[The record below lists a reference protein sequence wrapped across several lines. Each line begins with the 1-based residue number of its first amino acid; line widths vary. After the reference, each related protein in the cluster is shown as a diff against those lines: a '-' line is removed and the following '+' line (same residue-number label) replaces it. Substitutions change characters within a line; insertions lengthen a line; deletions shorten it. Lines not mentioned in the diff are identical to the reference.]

1 MSFSRPGAVD
11 LSGLAGSAADGAPA
25 GSPGGGNARWAFDV
39 TDQNFQT
46 DVLQASMRYIVVLHL
61 WSPRSPQSQAFNDVL
76 ARVVDGYDGRLVLAR
91 VDVDANPAIAQ
102 ALGAQAVPLAVAIL
116 SGQPVPLFQG
126 TLGDDEVRQYFDQLV
141 TAAVQNGVTGRAE
154 PTGDAGAAPIDEESG
169 DAPDPR
175 FAAADEALGNG
186 DVDAAIAEY
195 ERLQSQH
202 PGDQEVAERL
212 AGVRLIARTRGA
224 ELNEARAKAAEFPD
238 DVEAQFLVADLDISG
253 GHVDDAFGRL
263 IDLVGR
269 LAGDDRERV
278 RARLVELFTV
288 VGTADPRVA
297 QARRALA
304 SRLF

>member
-11 LSGLAGSAADGAPA
+11 LSGLAGSAADGTSAAPA
-25 GSPGGGNARWAFDV
+25 AGGGRWAFDV

-76 ARVVDGYDGRLVLAR
+76 GRVVDGYDGRLVLAR

-102 ALGAQAVPLAVAIL
+102 ALGAQAVPLAVGIL

-126 TLGDDEVRQYFDQLV
+126 TLGEDDVRQYFDQLV
-141 TAAVQNGVTGRAE
+141 SAAVQNGVTGRAE
-154 PTGDAGAAPIDEESG
+154 PIGEAGAEPAEEEQE

-175 FAAADEALGNG
+175 FAAADEALADG
-186 DVDAAIAEY
+186 DLDAAIAEY
-195 ERLQSQH
+195 ERLRAQH
-202 PGDQEVAERL
+202 PGDDEISERL

-224 ELNEARAKAAEFPD
+224 DLAAARAAAAEHPD
-238 DVEAQFLVADLDISG
+238 DIDAQFLVADLDISG
-253 GHVDDAFGRL
+253 GHVDDGFGRL

-269 LAGDDRERV
+269 VSGDDRERV

>member
-1 MSFSRPGAVD
+1 
-11 LSGLAGSAADGAPA
+11 
-25 GSPGGGNARWAFDV
+25 
-39 TDQNFQT
+39 
-46 DVLQASMRYIVVLHL
+46 
-61 WSPRSPQSQAFNDVL
+61 
-76 ARVVDGYDGRLVLAR
+76 
-91 VDVDANPAIAQ
+91 
-102 ALGAQAVPLAVAIL
+102 VPLAVAIL

-126 TLGDDEVRQYFDQLV
+126 TLGEDDVRQYLDQLV

-154 PTGDAGAAPIDEESG
+154 PIGEAGAAAAEEEQD

-186 DVDAAIAEY
+186 DLDAAIAEY
-195 ERLQSQH
+195 ERLQAQH
-202 PGDQEVAERL
+202 PGDDEIAERL

-224 ELNEARAKAAEFPD
+224 DLAAARAAAAEQPD
-238 DVEAQFLVADLDISG
+238 DIDAQFLIADLDVSG

-263 IDLVGR
+263 IELVGR
-269 LAGDDRERV
+269 LSGDDRERV
-278 RARLVELFTV
+278 RVRLVELFTV

>member
-11 LSGLAGSAADGAPA
+11 LSGLAGSAADGTTA
-25 GSPGGGNARWAFDV
+25 GPSGGGRYAFDV
-39 TDQNFQT
+39 TDQNFQA
-46 DVLQASMRYIVVLHL
+46 DVLQASMRHIVVLHL

-76 ARVVDGYDGRLVLAR
+76 GRVVDGYDGRLALGR

-126 TLGDDEVRQYFDQLV
+126 TLGEDDIRQYLDQLV

-154 PTGDAGAAPIDEESG
+154 PTGDAGATAEEEAD

-175 FAAADEALGNG
+175 FAAADEALGSG
-186 DVDAAIAEY
+186 DIDAAIAEY
-195 ERLQSQH
+195 ERLQTQH
-202 PGDQEVAERL
+202 PGDDEIAERL
-212 AGVRLIARTRGA
+212 AGVRLIVRTRGA
-224 ELNEARAKAAEFPD
+224 DLNAARAAAAERPD
-238 DVEAQFLVADLDISG
+238 DIDAQFLIADLDVSG

-263 IDLVGR
+263 IELVGR
-269 LAGDDRERV
+269 LSGDDRERV

-288 VGTADPRVA
+288 VGAADPRVA

>member
-11 LSGLAGSAADGAPA
+11 LSGLAEPAADGTSA
-25 GSPGGGNARWAFDV
+25 GGGRWVFDV
-39 TDQNFQT
+39 TDQNFQN

-61 WSPRSPQSQAFNDVL
+61 WSPRSPQSEAFNDVL
-76 ARVVDGYDGRLVLAR
+76 ARVVDGYEGRLVLAR

-126 TLGDDEVRQYFDQLV
+126 TLGDDEIRQYFDQLV

-154 PTGDAGAAPIDEESG
+154 PTGDAAPAGAEDEVE
-169 DAPDPR
+169 DAADPR
-175 FAAADEALGNG
+175 FAAADEALGN
-186 DVDAAIAEY
+186 DDLDAAIAEY
-195 ERLQSQH
+195 ERLQAQH
-202 PGDQEVAERL
+202 PGDDEITERL

-224 ELNEARAKAAEFPD
+224 DLNEARAAAAERPD
-238 DVEAQFLVADLDISG
+238 DIDAQVLIADLDVSG
-253 GHVDDAFGRL
+253 GHGDDAFGRL
-263 IDLVGR
+263 IELVGR

-278 RARLVELFTV
+278 RVRLVELFTV
-288 VGTADPRVA
+288 VGTTDPRVA

>member
-11 LSGLAGSAADGAPA
+11 LSGLAGSAAEGTSA
-25 GSPGGGNARWAFDV
+25 GPSGTAGRWSFDV
-39 TDQNFQT
+39 TDQNFQS

-76 ARVVDGYDGRLVLAR
+76 GRVVDGYDGRLVLAR

-126 TLGDDEVRQYFDQLV
+126 TLGEDEVRQYFDQLV

-154 PTGDAGAAPIDEESG
+154 PSGDAAPESAEDAPD

-175 FAAADEALGNG
+175 FAAADEALGN
-186 DVDAAIAEY
+186 DDLDAAIAEY
-195 ERLQSQH
+195 ERLQAQH
-202 PGDQEVAERL
+202 PGDDEIAERL

-224 ELNEARAKAAEFPD
+224 DLNAARAAAAERPD
-238 DVEAQFLVADLDISG
+238 DIDAQFLVADLDVSG
-253 GHVDDAFGRL
+253 GHVDDGFGRL
-263 IDLVGR
+263 IELVGR
-269 LAGDDRERV
+269 LSGDDRERV

-288 VGTADPRVA
+288 VGSADPRVA

>member
-11 LSGLAGSAADGAPA
+11 LSGLAGSAADGTAA
-25 GSPGGGNARWAFDV
+25 GPSGGRWAFDV

-76 ARVVDGYDGRLVLAR
+76 GRAVDGFEGRLVLGR

-126 TLGDDEVRQYFDQLV
+126 TLSEDEVRQYFDQLV

-154 PTGDAGAAPIDEESG
+154 PTGDAAAGPDEGELD

-186 DVDAAIAEY
+186 DLDAAVAEY
-195 ERLQSQH
+195 ERLQAQQ
-202 PGDQEVAERL
+202 PGDAEIAERL
-212 AGVRLIARTRGA
+212 AGVRLIARTRDA
-224 ELNEARAKAAEFPD
+224 DLNAARAAAADAPD
-238 DVEAQFLVADLDISG
+238 DIDAQFLVADLDVSG

-263 IDLVGR
+263 IELVGR
-269 LAGDDRERV
+269 LSGDDRERV

-288 VGTADPRVA
+288 VGAADPRVA

>member
-11 LSGLAGSAADGAPA
+11 LSGLAEPAADG
-25 GSPGGGNARWAFDV
+25 SSGGGGRWTFDV
-39 TDQNFQT
+39 TDQNFQS
-46 DVLQASMRYIVVLHL
+46 DVLQASMRYIVVLLL
-61 WSPRSPQSQAFNDVL
+61 WSPRSPQSQSFGDVL
-76 ARVVDGYDGRLVLAR
+76 GSVVDGYEGRLVLGR
-91 VDVDANPAIAQ
+91 VDVDTNPAIAQ

-126 TLGDDEVRQYFDQLV
+126 TLGEDEVRQYFDQLV

-154 PTGDAGAAPIDEESG
+154 PTGEPGVAAAEDEAD

-175 FAAADEALGNG
+175 FAAADEALGN
-186 DVDAAIAEY
+186 DDLDAAIVEY
-195 ERLQSQH
+195 ERLQAQY
-202 PGDQEVAERL
+202 PGDDEIAERL

-224 ELNEARAKAAEFPD
+224 DLNEARAAAAERPD
-238 DVEAQFLVADLDISG
+238 DLDAQFLIADLDVSG

-263 IDLVGR
+263 IELVGR
-269 LAGDDRERV
+269 LSGDDRERV
-278 RARLVELFTV
+278 RVRLIELFTV

>member
-11 LSGLAGSAADGAPA
+11 LSGLAEPAADGTSV
-25 GSPGGGNARWAFDV
+25 GSGRWAFDV

-61 WSPRSPQSQAFNDVL
+61 WSPRSPQSEALNDVL
-76 ARVVDGYDGRLVLAR
+76 GSVVDGYEGRLALAR
-91 VDVDANPAIAQ
+91 VDVDANPTIAQ

-126 TLGDDEVRQYFDQLV
+126 TVGEDEIRQYFDQLV

-154 PTGDAGAAPIDEESG
+154 PVGAADATAAEDEVD

-186 DVDAAIAEY
+186 DIDAAIAEY
-195 ERLQSQH
+195 ERLQAQH
-202 PGDQEVAERL
+202 PGDDEITERL

-224 ELNEARAKAAEFPD
+224 DLNEARAAAAERPD
-238 DVEAQFLVADLDISG
+238 DIDAQFLIADLDVSG

-263 IDLVGR
+263 IELVGR
-269 LAGDDRERV
+269 LSGDDRERV

-288 VGTADPRVA
+288 VGAADPRVA

>member
-11 LSGLAGSAADGAPA
+11 LSGLAGSAADGTSA
-25 GSPGGGNARWAFDV
+25 GPSGGGRWAFDV
-39 TDQNFQT
+39 TDQNFQN

-76 ARVVDGYDGRLVLAR
+76 GRVVDGYEGRLALGR

-126 TLGDDEVRQYFDQLV
+126 TLGEDDIRQYLDELV

-154 PTGDAGAAPIDEESG
+154 PTGDAGTATDGEEA
-169 DAPDPR
+169 DDTPDPR

-186 DVDAAIAEY
+186 DIDTAIAEY
-195 ERLQSQH
+195 ERLQTQH
-202 PGDQEVAERL
+202 PGDDEIAERL

-224 ELNEARAKAAEFPD
+224 DLNAARAAAAKRPD
-238 DVEAQFLVADLDISG
+238 DIDAQFLIADLDVSG

-263 IDLVGR
+263 IELVGR
-269 LAGDDRERV
+269 LSGDDRERV

-288 VGTADPRVA
+288 VGAADPRVA

>member
-11 LSGLAGSAADGAPA
+11 LSGLAGSAADGTSA
-25 GSPGGGNARWAFDV
+25 GPSGSGRWAFDV
-39 TDQNFQT
+39 TDQNFQN

-76 ARVVDGYDGRLVLAR
+76 ERVVDGYDGRLALGR

-126 TLGDDEVRQYFDQLV
+126 TLGEDEIRQYLDQLV

-154 PTGDAGAAPIDEESG
+154 PTSDAGAATDGEEAD

-175 FAAADEALGNG
+175 FAAADEALGTG
-186 DVDAAIAEY
+186 DIDAAIAEY
-195 ERLQSQH
+195 ERLQTQH
-202 PGDQEVAERL
+202 PGDDEIAERL

-224 ELNEARAKAAEFPD
+224 DLNAARAAAAERPD
-238 DVEAQFLVADLDISG
+238 DIDAQFLIADLDVSG

-263 IDLVGR
+263 IELVGR
-269 LAGDDRERV
+269 LTGDDRERV

-288 VGTADPRVA
+288 VGAADPRVA

>member
-11 LSGLAGSAADGAPA
+11 LSGLAGSAADGTSA
-25 GSPGGGNARWAFDV
+25 GPSGNGRWAFDV
-39 TDQNFQT
+39 TDQNFQN

-76 ARVVDGYDGRLVLAR
+76 GRVVDGYDGRLALGR

-126 TLGDDEVRQYFDQLV
+126 TLGEDEIRQYLDQLV

-154 PTGDAGAAPIDEESG
+154 PTSDAGAATDGEETD

-186 DVDAAIAEY
+186 DIDAAIAEY
-195 ERLQSQH
+195 ERLQTQH
-202 PGDQEVAERL
+202 PGDDEIAERL

-224 ELNEARAKAAEFPD
+224 DLHAARAAAAERPD
-238 DVEAQFLVADLDISG
+238 DIDAQFLIADLDVSG

-263 IDLVGR
+263 IELVGR
-269 LAGDDRERV
+269 LTGDDRERV

-288 VGTADPRVA
+288 VGAADPRVA

>member
-11 LSGLAGSAADGAPA
+11 LSGLAEPAADGVS
-25 GSPGGGNARWAFDV
+25 GTGGRWAFDV

-61 WSPRSPQSQAFNDVL
+61 WSPRSPQSEAFNDVL
-76 ARVVDGYDGRLVLAR
+76 ARVVDGYEGRLVLAR

-102 ALGAQAVPLAVAIL
+102 ALGAQAVPMAVAIL
-116 SGQPVPLFQG
+116 SGQPVPLFHG
-126 TLGDDEVRQYFDQLV
+126 TPADDEVRQYFDQLV

-154 PTGDAGAAPIDEESG
+154 PTGAAAPADGEDEGE

-186 DVDAAIAEY
+186 DLDAAVAEY
-195 ERLQSQH
+195 ERLQAQH
-202 PGDQEVAERL
+202 PGDDEIAERL

-224 ELNEARAKAAEFPD
+224 DLNEARTAAAERPD
-238 DVEAQFLVADLDISG
+238 DIDAQFLIADLDVSG

-263 IDLVGR
+263 IELVGR
-269 LAGDDRERV
+269 LTGDDRERV

>member
-11 LSGLAGSAADGAPA
+11 LSGLAGSAAGGTSA
-25 GSPGGGNARWAFDV
+25 GPSGGGKWAFDV
-39 TDQNFQT
+39 TDQNFQN

-61 WSPRSPQSQAFNDVL
+61 WSPRSPQSQAFNEVL
-76 ARVVDGYDGRLVLAR
+76 GRVVDGYDGRLALGR

-126 TLGDDEVRQYFDQLV
+126 TLGEDDIRQYLDQLV

-154 PTGDAGAAPIDEESG
+154 PTGGAGAATAGEETE

-175 FAAADEALGNG
+175 FAAADEALGKG
-186 DVDAAIAEY
+186 DLDAAIAEY
-195 ERLQSQH
+195 ERLQTQH
-202 PGDQEVAERL
+202 PGDDEIAERL

-224 ELNEARAKAAEFPD
+224 DLTAARAAAAERPD
-238 DVEAQFLVADLDISG
+238 DIDAQFLIADLDVSG

-263 IDLVGR
+263 IELIGR
-269 LAGDDRERV
+269 LSGDDRERV

-288 VGTADPRVA
+288 VGAADPRVA

>member
-11 LSGLAGSAADGAPA
+11 LSGLAGSAADGTSTGP
-25 GSPGGGNARWAFDV
+25 SGGGQWAFDV

-76 ARVVDGYDGRLVLAR
+76 GRIIDAYEGRLVLAR

-102 ALGAQAVPLAVAIL
+102 ALGAQAVPVAVAIL

-126 TLGDDEVRQYFDQLV
+126 TLGEDDVRQYLDQLV

-154 PTGDAGAAPIDEESG
+154 PMGEADAASTEEEQP
-169 DAPDPR
+169 DHAPDPR
-175 FAAADEALGNG
+175 FAAADQALGEG
-186 DVDAAIAEY
+186 DLDAAIAEY
-195 ERLQSQH
+195 ERLQAQH
-202 PGDQEVAERL
+202 PGDDEIAERL
-212 AGVRLIARTRGA
+212 AGVRLIARTRDA
-224 ELNEARAKAAEFPD
+224 DLNAARAAAAERPD
-238 DVEAQFLVADLDISG
+238 DIDAQFLIADLDVSG

-263 IDLVGR
+263 IELVGR
-269 LAGDDRERV
+269 LSGDDRERV

-288 VGTADPRVA
+288 VGNTDPRVA

>member
-11 LSGLAGSAADGAPA
+11 LSGLAGSAAEGTSA
-25 GSPGGGNARWAFDV
+25 GPSGGGGRWSFDV
-39 TDQNFQT
+39 TDQNFQA

-76 ARVVDGYDGRLVLAR
+76 GRVVDGYDGRLVLAR

-126 TLGDDEVRQYFDQLV
+126 TVGEDEIRQYFDQLV

-154 PTGDAGAAPIDEESG
+154 PTGDAGSAPAEDEA

-175 FAAADEALGNG
+175 FAAADEALGN
-186 DVDAAIAEY
+186 DDLDAAIAEY
-195 ERLQSQH
+195 ERLQAQH
-202 PGDQEVAERL
+202 PGDDEIAERL

-224 ELNEARAKAAEFPD
+224 DLTAARAAAAERPD
-238 DVEAQFLVADLDISG
+238 DIDAQFLVADLDVSG
-253 GHVDDAFGRL
+253 GHVDDGFGRL
-263 IDLVGR
+263 IELVGR
-269 LAGDDRERV
+269 LSGEDRERV

-288 VGTADPRVA
+288 VGSADPRVA

>member
-11 LSGLAGSAADGAPA
+11 LSGLTGSAADGTSA
-25 GSPGGGNARWAFDV
+25 GPSVGRWAFDV

-76 ARVVDGYDGRLVLAR
+76 GRVVDEYDGRLVLAR

-102 ALGAQAVPLAVAIL
+102 ALGAQAVPVAVAIL

-126 TLGDDEVRQYFDQLV
+126 TLGEDDVRQYFDQLV

-154 PTGDAGAAPIDEESG
+154 PTGDAGAVPADDEA
-169 DAPDPR
+169 DDVADPR
-175 FAAADEALGNG
+175 FAAADEALGSG
-186 DVDAAIAEY
+186 DLDAAIAEY
-195 ERLQSQH
+195 ERLQAQN
-202 PGDQEVAERL
+202 PGDDEIAERL

-224 ELNEARAKAAEFPD
+224 DLQAARAAAADRPD
-238 DVEAQFLVADLDISG
+238 DIDAQFLIADLDVSG

-263 IDLVGR
+263 IELVGR
-269 LAGDDRERV
+269 LSGDDRERV

>member
-11 LSGLAGSAADGAPA
+11 LSGLAGSPDDGTSDGPA
-25 GSPGGGNARWAFDV
+25 GRWAFDV
-39 TDQNFQT
+39 TDQNFQS

-61 WSPRSPQSQAFNDVL
+61 WSPRSSQSQAFNEVL
-76 ARVVDGYDGRLVLAR
+76 GRVVDSYDGRLVLAR

-102 ALGAQAVPLAVAIL
+102 ALGAQAVPLVVAIL

-126 TLGDDEVRQYFDQLV
+126 TLGDEDIRQYFDQLV

-154 PTGDAGAAPIDEESG
+154 PTGDAEPAASDEEAN

-175 FAAADEALGNG
+175 FAAADEALGTG
-186 DVDAAIAEY
+186 DLDAAIAEY
-195 ERLQSQH
+195 ERLQAQN
-202 PGDQEVAERL
+202 PGDDEIAERL

-224 ELNEARAKAAEFPD
+224 DLHAARAAAAEHPD
-238 DVEAQFLVADLDISG
+238 DIDAQFLIADLDVSG

-269 LAGDDRERV
+269 LSGDDRERV

>member
-11 LSGLAGSAADGAPA
+11 LSGLAEPAADGTSA
-25 GSPGGGNARWAFDV
+25 GGGRWVFDV
-39 TDQNFQT
+39 TDQNFQN

-61 WSPRSPQSQAFNDVL
+61 WSPRSPQSEAFNDVL
-76 ARVVDGYDGRLVLAR
+76 ARVVDGYEGRLVLAR

-126 TLGDDEVRQYFDQLV
+126 TLGDDEIRQYFDQLV

-154 PTGDAGAAPIDEESG
+154 PTGDAAPAGAEDEVE

-175 FAAADEALGNG
+175 FAAADEALGN
-186 DVDAAIAEY
+186 DDLDAAIAEY
-195 ERLQSQH
+195 ERLQAQN
-202 PGDQEVAERL
+202 PGDDEITERL

-224 ELNEARAKAAEFPD
+224 DLNEARAAAAERPD
-238 DVEAQFLVADLDISG
+238 DIDAQFLIADLDVSG

-263 IDLVGR
+263 IELVGR

-278 RARLVELFTV
+278 RVRLVELFTV
-288 VGTADPRVA
+288 VGTTDPRVA

>member
-11 LSGLAGSAADGAPA
+11 LSGLAGSAAEGTAA
-25 GSPGGGNARWAFDV
+25 GPSAGGRWAFDV
-39 TDQNFQT
+39 TDQNFQA

-61 WSPRSPQSQAFNDVL
+61 WSARSPQSQAFNDVL
-76 ARVVDGYDGRLVLAR
+76 ARVADGYDGRLVLAR

-102 ALGAQAVPLAVAIL
+102 ALGAQAVPLVVAIL

-141 TAAVQNGVTGRAE
+141 TAAVQNGVTGRAQ
-154 PTGDAGAAPIDEESG
+154 PTGEIDPAAEAEAD

-175 FAAADEALGNG
+175 FAAADDALGKG
-186 DVDAAIAEY
+186 DLDAAIAEY
-195 ERLQSQH
+195 ERLQAQQ
-202 PGDQEVAERL
+202 PNDDEIAERL
-212 AGVRLIARTRGA
+212 AGVRLIARTRDA
-224 ELNEARAKAAEFPD
+224 DLNAARAAAAERPD
-238 DVEAQFLVADLDISG
+238 DIDAQFLIADLDVSG
-253 GHVDDAFGRL
+253 GHVEDAFGRL

-269 LAGDDRERV
+269 LSGDDRERV

>member
-11 LSGLAGSAADGAPA
+11 LSGLAGSAADETSA
-25 GSPGGGNARWAFDV
+25 GPSAGGQWTFDV

-76 ARVVDGYDGRLVLAR
+76 SRVIDTYEGRLVLAR

-126 TLGDDEVRQYFDQLV
+126 TLGEDDVRQYLDQLV

-154 PTGDAGAAPIDEESG
+154 PMGEAGAGAAEEEQ
-169 DAPDPR
+169 DDVPDPR

-186 DVDAAIAEY
+186 DLDAAVAEY
-195 ERLQSQH
+195 ERLQAQH
-202 PGDQEVAERL
+202 PGDDEIAERL

-224 ELNEARAKAAEFPD
+224 ELNAARAAAAERPD
-238 DVEAQFLVADLDISG
+238 DIDAQFLIADLDVSG

-263 IDLVGR
+263 IELVGR
-269 LAGDDRERV
+269 LSGDDRERV

>member
-11 LSGLAGSAADGAPA
+11 LSGLAEPTADGT
-25 GSPGGGNARWAFDV
+25 SDVGGRWAFDV
-39 TDQNFQT
+39 TDQNFQS

-61 WSPRSPQSQAFNDVL
+61 WSPRSPQSEAFNHVL
-76 ARVVDGYDGRLVLAR
+76 SRVVDGYDGRLTLGR

-154 PTGDAGAAPIDEESG
+154 PTGDAGAPAEYEPD

-175 FAAADEALGNG
+175 FAVADEALAN
-186 DVDAAIAEY
+186 DDLDAAIAEY
-195 ERLQSQH
+195 ERLQAQH
-202 PGDQEVAERL
+202 PGDDEITERL

-224 ELNEARAKAAEFPD
+224 DLNEARNAAAEAPD
-238 DVEAQFLVADLDISG
+238 DIDAQFLIADLDVSG
-253 GHVDDAFGRL
+253 GHVEDAFGRL
-263 IDLVGR
+263 IELVGR
-269 LAGDDRERV
+269 LDGDDRERV

>member
-1 MSFSRPGAVD
+1 MSFSQPGAVD
-11 LSGLAGSAADGAPA
+11 LSGLAGQPADGATSGA
-25 GSPGGGNARWAFDV
+25 TGRWAFDV

-61 WSPRSPQSQAFNDVL
+61 WSPRSPQSEAFNDVL
-76 ARVVDGYDGRLVLAR
+76 ARVVDGYEGRLVLAR
-91 VDVDANPAIAQ
+91 VDVDANPTIAQ

-126 TLGDDEVRQYFDQLV
+126 TLGEDEVRQYFDQLV

-154 PTGDAGAAPIDEESG
+154 PTGEAGPANSDDEAD

-175 FAAADEALGNG
+175 FAAADEALAK
-186 DVDAAIAEY
+186 DDLDAAIAEY
-195 ERLQSQH
+195 ERLQAQH
-202 PGDQEVAERL
+202 PGDDEITERL

-224 ELNEARAKAAEFPD
+224 DLNEARAAAADRPD
-238 DVEAQFLVADLDISG
+238 DIDAQFLIADLDVSG

-263 IDLVGR
+263 IELVGR
-269 LAGDDRERV
+269 LSGDDRERV